1 MHDDMILA
9 RAIAMMAIGNAANN
23 GIVIE
28 DNAAYHHGGDDV
40 EADKEWQ

>member
-9 RAIAMMAIGNAANN
+9 RAIAMMAIGNADTNR
-23 GIVIE
+23 E
-28 DNAAYHHGGDDV
+28 DDVTYDDGGDDV